1 MTIHSR
7 HPGKKQKRTA
17 EARMKFHPRFVVF
30 LFGHAEQ
37 DFAVTVRLFTQYL
50 VMIVYR
56 QAN

>member
-1 MTIHSR
+1 
-7 HPGKKQKRTA
+7 
-17 EARMKFHPRFVVF
+17 MKFHPRFVVF

-37 DFAVTVRLFTQYL
+37 DFAVTLRLFTQYL